1 MYRIETKSYA
11 IIFKDECL
19 AHDFGSVSSAVAL
32 GNFDGVHI
40 AHRELISRVIQMK
53 KDHSTSLV
61 GAWTFSKNP
70 LEYFVKNAPRAICS
84 PEKKAEILL
93 SCGLDFVVLADF
105 GIYKDMS
112 HNAFCNLLKSDFGVE
127 CVVCG
132 YNFRFGQ
139 GGKGNPDYLVSV
151 FGDKKTEV
159 VSEVDYEGAPVS
171 STRIR
176 GLIENGEIELA
187 NTLLGRSF
195 SLVGEVVH
203 GKQLGRNIGCPTANQ
218 CFESGNLIP
227 KNGIYATRCIID
239 GNAYIGVTNVGVRPT
254 VENSTTVNAETYI
267 LDFSGDIYGKKIE
280 TEFIKYLRDETKFSS
295 IDELKNAILHD
306 AEMAKEIVK
315 L

>member
-1 MYRIETKSYA
+1 MYRIERNGYA
-11 IIFKDECL
+11 VIFADDRVAEF
-19 AHDFGSVSSAVAL
+19 FGTVTSAVAL

-40 AHRELISRVIQMK
+40 AHRELLSRAVKLK
-53 KDHSTSLV
+53 KENTTSLV

-70 LEYFVKNAPRAICS
+70 LEYFVKNAPKAICS
-84 PEKKAEILL
+84 PEKKAEIML

-112 HNAFCNLLKSDFGVE
+112 HEDFCEYLKSDIGAE

-139 GGKGNPDYLVSV
+139 GGRGNPEYLMSV
-151 FGDKKTEV
+151 FGKDKTEV
-159 VSEVDYEGAPVS
+159 VSEVDYGGVPVS

-176 GLIENGEIELA
+176 ALIENGDIQLA

-195 SLVGEVVH
+195 SLVGDVVH

-218 CFESGNLIP
+218 CFDNGNIIP

-239 GNAYIGVTNVGVRPT
+239 GNVYIGVTNVGVRPT
-254 VENSTTVNAETYI
+254 VEDSKNVNAETYI
-267 LDFSGDIYGKKIE
+267 LDFDGDIYGKKIE
-280 TEFIKYLRDETKFSS
+280 IEFIEYLRAEIKFSS
-295 IDELKNAILHD
+295 LDELKNAILND
-306 AEMAKEIVK
+306 AEKARRIVK